1 MRLRWSV
8 PLLFAHPE
16 GRFSH
21 VESHY
26 KFFLCP
32 LVCSIDLQK
41 IRGYFELIF
50 LILKKKKNAGFG
62 LLIAI
67 VAKCEEY

>member
-21 VESHY
+21 VEAHY
-26 KFFLCP
+26 EFFLCP
-32 LVCSIDLQK
+32 LVCSLDLQK
-41 IRGYFELIF
+41 IRGNFELIF
-50 LILKKKKNAGFG
+50 LILKKNAGFG

-67 VAKCEEY
+67 VPNAKK